1 MFSELLISPVYQMNE
16 RINES
21 ADLAI
26 VKECFMAVITQLPM
40 MTIITWPL
48 PLNLSHQSFKQFVI
62 EILYSLVSI
71 FVQYIHILSPR
82 LYMQKHSKLQILI
95 CSSNSFFL

>member
-26 VKECFMAVITQLPM
+26 VITQLPM

-48 PLNLSHQSFKQFVI
+48 PLNLSHQSFKQFMI

-71 FVQYIHILSPR
+71 FVQ
-82 LYMQKHSKLQILI
+82 
-95 CSSNSFFL
+95 